1 MLGVPSAGMPR
12 GGLLCSKGGLE
23 EKKQVSADSSGTW
36 GLTAAPCFHVS
47 PGRAPWAP
55 SSKHV
60 VHLQRNVNTDPFYLT
75 LNHGSFL
82 LFISEHIEKPSTSA
96 PQTPSFHFQVPA
108 TVTFAQLCANQAQ
121 SSQKLLFLSC
131 LGPGLMLLLYFSLS
145 LIFIWGKICFP
156 GGSDGKK
163 SLPPMQE
170 TWIRSLGW
178 EDTLKKG
185 MATHPS
191 ILARRI
197 PWTEEPGGPQSMGL
211 QSWT

>member
-1 MLGVPSAGMPR
+1 MTPEALVDAGGPQCRHAPRRLALLQGRPGGKEAGECRFLRHLGAHCCPR
-12 GGLLCSKGGLE
+12 
-23 EKKQVSADSSGTW
+23 
-36 GLTAAPCFHVS
+36 FHVS

-108 TVTFAQLCANQAQ
+108 TVTFAQLRANQAQ

-131 LGPGLMLLLYFSLS
+131 LGPGLMLLLYFSL
-145 LIFIWGKICFP
+145 
-156 GGSDGKK
+156 
-163 SLPPMQE
+163 
-170 TWIRSLGW
+170 
-178 EDTLKKG
+178 
-185 MATHPS
+185 
-191 ILARRI
+191 
-197 PWTEEPGGPQSMGL
+197 
-211 QSWT
+211 